1 MRRVAVTGAGVVSA
15 LGVGVSSFWSALRA
29 GTSGIGPIRAV
40 DCSGIKFSNGAEVP
54 DFDPLPHFDA
64 KTAGQLDRSV
74 QFAGVAAAEA
84 IAQSGAV
91 LVPERTA
98 VVTGCA
104 IGGKPTEDHT
114 YRLLYAE
121 GRTRFDPMSIPK
133 VMTSASASYI
143 SMRYGI
149 TGPCYTVST
158 ACASAAHAI
167 GQAFWMVRSGQVD
180 AAVAGGTEA
189 PITLGMLRAWEAM
202 RVVAPDTCRPFS
214 RDRRGLILGEGA
226 AFVVLEDLD
235 AAVAR
240 GARIHAEVCGFGMS
254 SDAWHLTAPSAD
266 GAARAMSAALRDAGL
281 VAGQIGYV
289 NAHGTGTAANDSTE
303 TRAIRAV
310 FAAPPLVSATKSMHG
325 HALGASPALEAV
337 ATVLALRDGILPPTA
352 NFTEADPECDLDVIP
367 NRARDLQVEA
377 ALSNSFAFG
386 GLNAVLAFR
395 RHVGILSR

>member
-15 LGVGVSSFWSALRA
+15 LGVGLAAFWTALRA

-40 DCSGIKFSNGAEVP
+40 DCSTLKFSNGAEVP
-54 DFDPLPHFDA
+54 HFDPLRHFDA

-74 QFAGVAAAEA
+74 QFAAVAAAEA
-84 IAQSGAV
+84 IADSGIA

-104 IGGKPTEDHT
+104 IGGKPTEDET

-121 GRTRFDPMSIPK
+121 GHTRFDPMSIPK

-143 SMRYGI
+143 SMRHGI
-149 TGPCYTVST
+149 RGPCYTVST

-167 GQAFWMVRSGQVD
+167 GQAFWMVRSGLVD
-180 AAVAGGTEA
+180 AAIAGGTEA

-226 AFVVLEDLD
+226 AMVMLEDMD
-235 AAVAR
+235 AALAR
-240 GARIHAEVCGFGMS
+240 GARVHAEIGGFGMS
-254 SDAWHLTAPSAD
+254 SDAGHLTAPSAE
-266 GAARAMSAALRDAGL
+266 GAARAMAAALGDAGL
-281 VAGQIGYV
+281 DAAAIGYV
-289 NAHGTGTAANDSTE
+289 NAHGTGTPANDSTE

-310 FAAPPLVSATKSMHG
+310 FSTPPLVSATKSMHG

-337 ATVLALRDGILPPTA
+337 ATVMALRDGVLPPTA
-352 NFTEADPECDLDVIP
+352 NFTEADPACDLDVVQ
-367 NRARDLQVEA
+367 NVAREVQVDA

-386 GLNAVLAFR
+386 GLNAVLAFKR
-395 RHVGILSR
+395 YRGR